1 MDCDIDS
8 QTPESR
14 PSASRGGFAMF
25 GVLVLVV
32 IFTLLGVGALT
43 LAQRDSQNSGSLLD
57 IKSRQSA
64 AYAGL
69 AFALGEFQRDPTNF
83 VAMLE
88 SWRTKSV
95 YGSLTNPLPRLYFKF
110 DAAGAATTL
119 VKTKPAPFAIA
130 GTPYK
135 VVVELAGIQVPATNT
150 DDPVIVLR
158 STGTGRSGD
167 EQTIVGAYRV
177 GNVRLNVATAN
188 LGITHPFYVNGT
200 GMWNNRIEASGGD
213 VFFGNKTHLNSATQE
228 MILTGGGL
236 RVHGD
241 LTWDIGKQFDIP
253 ENSWVTGNMTVKS
266 VSGQILFKKNLVVGG
281 NLIYVMTATLDVKG
295 SLQVD
300 GATGI
305 DLHAGILN
313 VGTAGV
319 PGSQLF
325 VPNGPVQDINGD
337 GTVNVAGTA
346 YLKQIGDGTK
356 AWTLNA
362 DRVELADNSAVLQ
375 KFVGY
380 GTWGRLVARDAAPTS
395 SLVPAS
401 AFSKIKILK
410 SSWLEN
416 ANNLK
421 LGTGTRPFDLAA
433 GAKLHFSPLGFLG
446 ACAGCDGIAFG
457 DRVGSAPA
465 AADSISTIAYGGD
478 GVVASGYAKGFDKNR
493 PPKSLADLGYA
504 GSPAV
509 ETEIGFDLTKDPSIQ
524 AKGFLPSGGGTHCAD
539 PSKICGAYLNAAY
552 SNPANASCFH
562 NGFFVVVLN
571 GTREFAWDKGSAQT
585 TPLSGKYLFIVTAP
599 IVSPDPWPTTATN
612 PDLANPTNIQFIH
625 VVNGG
630 SIFAQFTPRHL
641 NNLTT
646 KVVFC
651 GYVRVASVGPNTS
664 WDLKVPVDFQG
675 AVHVLGDRTT
685 ASLTVNSG
693 GGSAQFNLNHAVLNA
708 IGNAFGT
715 VFTNPTTGAPLVNP
729 ALAGFKAVEN
739 WIQFTPLSELR

>member
-14 PSASRGGFAMF
+14 PAASRGGFAMF

-43 LAQRDSQNSGSLLD
+43 LAQRDSRNSGSLLD

-69 AFALGEFQRDPTNF
+69 AFALGEFQRDPANF
-83 VAMLE
+83 VVLLE

-95 YGSLTNPLPRLYFKF
+95 YGGLTNPLPKLYFKF

-150 DDPVIVLR
+150 EDPVIVLR

-188 LGITHPFYVNGT
+188 LGITHPFYVNGA
-200 GMWNNRIEASGGD
+200 GIWNNQIKASGGD
-213 VFFGNKTHLNSATQE
+213 VFFGNTTHLNSSTQE

-241 LTWDIGKQFDIP
+241 LTWDIGKQFDIA
-253 ENSWVTGNMTVKS
+253 ENSWVTGNVSVKS

-281 NLIYVMTATLDVKG
+281 GIAYSMAAELDVLG
-295 SLQVD
+295 SLEVN
-300 GATGI
+300 GASGI
-305 DLHAGILN
+305 DLHAGTLN
-313 VGTAGV
+313 VGAGI
-319 PGSQLF
+319 PGSQLL
-325 VPNGPVQDINGD
+325 VNAGPTQSINGT
-337 GTVNVAGTA
+337 GTLNVKGSA
-346 YLKQIGDGTK
+346 YLRQIGDGTK
-356 AWTLNA
+356 SWTLNA
-362 DRVELADNSAVLQ
+362 DRLELADNPAVLQ
-375 KFVGY
+375 KFLGY
-380 GTWGRLVARDAAPTS
+380 GTWGRLVARNAAAGS

-410 SSWLEN
+410 NSWLEN
-416 ANNLK
+416 ANNLQ
-421 LGTGTRPFDLAA
+421 LGSATRPFDLAA
-433 GAKLHFSPLGFLG
+433 GAKLHFSPLGFFG
-446 ACAGCDGIAFG
+446 SCAGCDGIAFS
-457 DRVGSAPA
+457 DRVGSAPPV
-465 AADSISTIAYGGD
+465 ADSISTIAYGGD
-478 GVVASGYAKGFDKNR
+478 GVVAAGYAKGFDKNQ

-504 GSPAV
+504 GSPAL

-524 AKGFLPSGGGTHCAD
+524 AKGFLPSGGGALCAD
-539 PSKICGAYLNAAY
+539 PSKICGAYLNKAY
-552 SNPANASCFH
+552 SDPANASCFH
-562 NGFFVVVLN
+562 NGFFVVILN
-571 GTREFAWDKGSAQT
+571 GTREFAWDKGDVQT
-585 TPLSGKYLFIVTAP
+585 TPLSGKFLFIVTAP
-599 IVSPDPWPTTATN
+599 IVSPNPWPTTATN
-612 PDLANPTNIQFIH
+612 PDLANPANIQFIH
-625 VVNGG
+625 VATGG
-630 SIFAQFTPRHL
+630 NIFAQFTPRHL

-651 GYVRVASVGPNTS
+651 GYVRVASVGANTS
-664 WDLKVPVDFQG
+664 WDLRVPVDFQG
-675 AVHVLGDRTT
+675 AVHVLGNRAT

-693 GGSAQFNLNHAVLNA
+693 GGSAEFNLNHAVLNV

-715 VFTNPTTGAPLVNP
+715 VFTNPTNGAPLVNP

-739 WIQFTPLSELR
+739 WIQFTPLAELR